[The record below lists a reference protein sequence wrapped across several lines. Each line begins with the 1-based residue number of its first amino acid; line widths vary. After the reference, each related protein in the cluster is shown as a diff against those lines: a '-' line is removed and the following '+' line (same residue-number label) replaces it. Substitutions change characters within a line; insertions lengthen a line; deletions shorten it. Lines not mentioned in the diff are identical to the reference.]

1 MKKRIKRRQSGSDG
15 NFPPSLPAILKKI
28 YAARGVTTESDLD
41 CSLRHLLPP
50 ASLLGID
57 KAVAC
62 LLTALHTN
70 KRILIVGDFDA
81 DGATSCAVGVR
92 GLRLLGFKDVDF
104 LVPNRFEYGYGL
116 TPEIVNVAAQSAPDL
131 IVTVDNGIA
140 ACEGV
145 AHAGKLG
152 IDVLVTDH
160 HLPGD
165 VLPAALA
172 IVNPNQHG
180 CAFASKALAGVGVM
194 FYVLLALRRALQR
207 EGWFEAQDT
216 PVPNLATLLDLVALG
231 TVADVVPLDRNNRI
245 LVEQG
250 LRRIRSG
257 KAVPGVLAL
266 LAVAGR
272 EPRYLVASDLGFVV
286 GPRLNAAGRLQ
297 DMSLGIRC
305 LLTDDIHEARQ
316 LAGELQQLNQD
327 RRSIES
333 GMKVEAEQMLLHM
346 KKEMTQEN
354 KQQDST
360 SLPFGL
366 CLFDENWHQG
376 VIGIL
381 ASRVK
386 EMYHRPVIAF
396 AAASDAELKGSA
408 RSIQG
413 LHIRDALDNVAKQ
426 QPQLLQKFGG
436 HAMAAGLTIR
446 REHFEDFTV
455 AFDAEL
461 RRQLQP
467 EQLEAELQSD
477 GGLKAEEF
485 SLALANTLRYA
496 GPWGQ
501 GYPEPM
507 FDGEFYLLR
516 QRLVGERHLK
526 MVLALAPNGAAIFD
540 AIAFNVDLE
549 QWPDTTIEWVN
560 IAYRLDVNRYRGQES
575 LQLLVEYLEPL

>member
-1 MKKRIKRRQSGSDG
+1 MKKCIIRRPAEVDG
-15 NFPPSLPAILKKI
+15 NFSSALPAILKSI
-28 YAARGVTTESDLD
+28 YTARGITAESDLD
-41 CSLRHLLPP
+41 CSLQHLLPP
-50 ASLLGID
+50 DTLLGID
-57 KAVAC
+57 TAVAC
-62 LLTALHTN
+62 LLKALHNN

-92 GLRLLGFKDVDF
+92 GLRSLGFKHIDF
-104 LVPNRFEYGYGL
+104 LVPNRFDYGYGL
-116 TPEIVNVAAQSAPDL
+116 TPEIVDVAAESKPDL

-145 AHAGKLG
+145 AHANELG
-152 IDVLVTDH
+152 IDVVVTDH

-165 VLPAALA
+165 ETPAALA

-180 CAFASKALAGVGVM
+180 CNFASKALAGVGVM
-194 FYVLLALRRALQR
+194 FYLLLALRRSLQA
-207 EGWFEAQDT
+207 EGWFESQNL
-216 PVPNLATLLDLVALG
+216 PVPNLAVLLDLVALG

-257 KAVPGVLAL
+257 KAVPGILAL
-266 LAVAGR
+266 LQVGGR
-272 EPRYLVASDLGFVV
+272 DASFLVASDLGFVV

-305 LLTDDIHEARQ
+305 LLTDDAHEARR

-327 RRSIES
+327 RRSIET
-333 GMKVEAEQMLLHM
+333 GMKVEAERMLAKM
-346 KKEMTQEN
+346 QQQE
-354 KQQDST
+354 ST
-360 SLPFGL
+360 SLPYGL

-386 EMYHRPVIAF
+386 EMHNRPVIAF
-396 AAASDAELKGSA
+396 AAASESELKGSA

-426 QPQLLQKFGG
+426 HPQLIEKFGG
-436 HAMAAGLTIR
+436 HAMAAGLTIK
-446 REHFEDFTV
+446 RENFAGFSA
-455 AFDAEL
+455 AFDKEL
-461 RRQLQP
+461 RRQLRP
-467 EQLEAELQSD
+467 EQLKAELLSD
-477 GGLKAEEF
+477 GELQAEDF
-485 SLALANTLRYA
+485 SLQLAKSLRYA

-501 GYPEPM
+501 GYPEPL

-516 QRLVGERHLK
+516 QRIVGERHLK
-526 MVLALAPNGAAIFD
+526 LVVAQDPRGEVMFD

-549 QWPDTTIEWVN
+549 QWPDNTIERVKL
-560 IAYRLDVNRYRGQES
+560 AYRLDVNRYRDQEN
-575 LQLLVEYLEPL
+575 LQLMVEYLEPA

>member
-1 MKKRIKRRQSGSDG
+1 MKKRITRRAVGVAG
-15 NFPPSLPAILKKI
+15 NFSPTLPTILKNV
-28 YAARGVTTESDLD
+28 YMARGVTTEAELD

-50 ASLLGID
+50 DTLLGID
-57 KAVAC
+57 TAVAC
-62 LLTALHTN
+62 LLAALHN
-70 KRILIVGDFDA
+70 NQRILIVGDFDA

-92 GLRLLGFKDVDF
+92 GLRLLGFKHVDF
-104 LVPNRFEYGYGL
+104 LVPNRFDYGYGL
-116 TPEIVNVAAQSAPDL
+116 TPEIVDVAAQSKPDL

-145 AHAGKLG
+145 AHANKLG
-152 IDVLVTDH
+152 INVVVTDH

-165 VLPAALA
+165 ETPAALA

-180 CAFASKALAGVGVM
+180 CSFASKSLAGVGVM
-194 FYVLLALRRALQR
+194 FYLLLALRRALQA
-207 EGWFEAQDT
+207 EGWFELQSL
-216 PVPNLATLLDLVALG
+216 PVPNLAVLLDLVALG

-257 KAVPGVLAL
+257 KAVPGILAL
-266 LAVAGR
+266 LQVAGR
-272 EPRYLVASDLGFVV
+272 DAKFLVAADLGFVV

-305 LLTDDIHEARQ
+305 LLTDDAHEARQ

-327 RRSIES
+327 RRSIETS
-333 GMKVEAEQMLLHM
+333 MKVEADQMLAAM
-346 KKEMTQEN
+346 Q
-354 KQQDST
+354 QQDAA

-386 EMYHRPVIAF
+386 EMHHRPVIAF
-396 AAASDAELKGSA
+396 AAASDTELKGSA

-426 QPQLLQKFGG
+426 QPQLIGKFGG
-436 HAMAAGLTIR
+436 HAMAAGLTIN
-446 REHFEDFTV
+446 REHFADFSA

-467 EQLEAELQSD
+467 EQLNAELQSD
-477 GGLKAEEF
+477 GELQSEEF
-485 SLALANTLRYA
+485 SLDLAKTLRYA

-501 GYPEPM
+501 GYPEPL
-507 FDGEFYLLR
+507 FDGEFQLLR
-516 QRLVGERHLK
+516 QRIVGERHLK
-526 MVLALAPNGAAIFD
+526 MVVALDRHGEAMFD

-549 QWPDTTIEWVN
+549 QWPDSTIEHVKL
-560 IAYRLDVNRYRGQES
+560 AYRLDVNRYRDQEN
-575 LQLLVEYLEPL
+575 LQLMVEYLEPA